1 MLQVKTPEEVLCLI
15 HDKFRPVS
23 ELTEF
28 VPISAAAGRTLS
40 EDITA
45 EEYVPD
51 FNRSTVD
58 GYALR
63 AADTFGCSDAIP
75 AVLSLQEEIRM
86 GEDAGFALLRA
97 ILSLQGEIR
106 MGEDAGFA
114 LLRENCAYVPTGG
127 ALPEGA
133 DCAVMLE
140 YTEDYGD
147 GTIGILKPGAP
158 GMNVIFRGD
167 DVYPGKV
174 VLQAGRVL
182 SAQDIGA
189 LAAIG
194 RTVVPVQ
201 RKLKIGVISTGDE
214 LVPPGQKPLPGQV
227 RDVNTALLSALL
239 TEQGAEVHSYGIIV
253 DDEDLLRETVT
264 RAVQECDAVLL
275 SGGSSVGVKDASCR
289 IIESLGELLL
299 HGIAL
304 KPGKPTIMGRA
315 GNKPLVGLP
324 GHPVAA
330 FVVARLFMPLIGL
343 PGHPVAAFVVARLFV
358 VPLLDRL
365 AGRERP
371 LWSVTAELSESVGAN
386 HGRAQVNPCRLL
398 RQDGRVLA
406 LPIRSKSGLI
416 TQLAGAD
423 GFFCI
428 ERDCEGLPKGAPVQV
443 YLNA

>member
-1 MLQVKTPEEVLCLI
+1 MLQVKTPEEVLRLI

-23 ELTEF
+23 ELAES
-28 VPISAAAGRTLS
+28 VPLTAAAGRTLS
-40 EDITA
+40 EDIIA

-58 GYALR
+58 GYAVR

-75 AVLSLQEEIRM
+75 
-86 GEDAGFALLRA
+86 A

-214 LVPPGQKPLPGQV
+214 LVPPGQQPLPGQV

-330 FVVARLFMPLIGL
+330 FVVARLFMI
-343 PGHPVAAFVVARLFV
+343 
-358 VPLLDRL
+358 PLLDRL

>member
-28 VPISAAAGRTLS
+28 VPISAAAGRILS
-40 EDITA
+40 EDIIA

-58 GYALR
+58 GYAVR

-75 AVLSLQEEIRM
+75 
-86 GEDAGFALLRA
+86 A

-182 SAQDIGA
+182 TAQDIGA
-189 LAAIG
+189 LAAVG
-194 RTVVPVQ
+194 KTSVPVS
-201 RKLKIGVISTGDE
+201 RRLNVGIISTGDE
-214 LVPPGQKPLPGQV
+214 LVPPEQKPLPGQV

-330 FVVARLFMPLIGL
+330 FVVARLFM
-343 PGHPVAAFVVARLFV
+343 